1 MVYIYPKNAHRK
13 ITVIYDLGSIFFS
26 SPRSA
31 AIQNLKDL
39 RDVGR
44 SFPTCAELSL
54 PAAIRSSSLAP
65 C

>member
-39 RDVGR
+39 RDVDLMFLFFCIG
-44 SFPTCAELSL
+44 SA
-54 PAAIRSSSLAP
+54 AAIQV
-65 C
+65 